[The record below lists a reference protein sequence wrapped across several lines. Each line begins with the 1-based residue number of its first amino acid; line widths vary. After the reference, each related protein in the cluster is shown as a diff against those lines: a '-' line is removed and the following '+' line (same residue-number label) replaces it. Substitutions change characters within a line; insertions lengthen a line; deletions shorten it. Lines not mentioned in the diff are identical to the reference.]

1 MGPGLV
7 TMVSQRPI
15 LGCRCNRTDCRI
27 QQIPGISSS
36 YYARL
41 EISLYTSR
49 NLIFKQH
56 STMASTQLDTTTL
69 TKLQRI
75 DGKVKKDNYIVTLR
89 PGVARSTRDA
99 LIASLGAEATVTARY
114 NNVFSGFAGQFSSE
128 VLERINAHPDVV
140 TIVEDGE
147 VDINVEQHDT
157 TWGLQ
162 RISQEGPLPPGS
174 DPFALT
180 YTYTYDGTVTSP
192 VNVYVVD
199 TGDVAQSVPM
209 HCSDAVLQLGIYI
222 ENSDFGGRAHR
233 GVTILGTDGD
243 KNGHGT
249 HVAGTIGGTR
259 FGVYKFA
266 EIYDVKVFDD
276 NTNGTTSSIIAGLEW
291 TFINAVRPAIVNMSL
306 GSPAHT
312 PLDAAVVAVIN
323 SGLTVVVAA
332 GNQNIDASGRSPA
345 RVEQAITVGSST
357 ISDARS
363 SLSNFGSVV
372 DVFAPGQI
380 ITSTGIGQVNAIA
393 VSSGT
398 SMAAPHVTGVA
409 TFFLAQQTDLKPVQ
423 IQEEIKK
430 LAIYGILSNIPDDT
444 VNALLQK

>member
-1 MGPGLV
+1 
-7 TMVSQRPI
+7 
-15 LGCRCNRTDCRI
+15 
-27 QQIPGISSS
+27 
-36 YYARL
+36 
-41 EISLYTSR
+41 
-49 NLIFKQH
+49 
-56 STMASTQLDTTTL
+56 MASTQLDTTTL

-99 LIASLGAEATVTARY
+99 LVDSLSAEATITARY
-114 NNVFSGFAGQFSSE
+114 NHVFSGFAGQFSSG
-128 VLERINAHPDVV
+128 VLDKIHAHPDVV

-147 VDINVEQHDT
+147 VYISMEQHDA

-174 DPFALT
+174 DPFDLT
-180 YTYTYDGTVTSP
+180 YTYTYDGTATTP

-199 TGDVAQSVPM
+199 T
-209 HCSDAVLQLGIYI
+209 GIYI

-249 HVAGTIGGTR
+249 HVSGTIGGTR

-276 NTNGTTSSIIAGLEW
+276 NTEGTISSVIAGLDW
-291 TFINAVRPAIVNMSL
+291 TLNNAVRPAVVNMSL
-306 GSPAHT
+306 GSSAST
-312 PLDAAVVAVIN
+312 ALDTAVVAVIN

-332 GNQNIDASGRSPA
+332 MNDGIDAYATSPA
-345 RVEQAITVGSST
+345 RVEQAITVGAST
-357 ISDARS
+357 IRDARAS
-363 SLSNFGSVV
+363 FSNFGSVL
-372 DVFAPGQI
+372 DVFAPGQD
-380 ITSTGIGQVNAIA
+380 ITSTWIGQVNATHTI
-393 VSSGT
+393 SGT
-398 SMAAPHVTGVA
+398 SMATPHVTGVA
-409 TFFLAQQTDLKPVQ
+409 ASFLAQQTDLRPVQ

-430 LAIYGILSNIPDDT
+430 RANEGLLSNIPDGT
-444 VNALLQK
+444 VNALLYNGTPV

>member
-1 MGPGLV
+1 M
-7 TMVSQRPI
+7 T
-15 LGCRCNRTDCRI
+15 
-27 QQIPGISSS
+27 
-36 YYARL
+36 
-41 EISLYTSR
+41 
-49 NLIFKQH
+49 
-56 STMASTQLDTTTL
+56 STQLDTTTL

-99 LIASLGAEATVTARY
+99 LVDSLGAEATITARY
-114 NNVFSGFAGQFSSE
+114 NHVFSGFAGQFSSG
-128 VLERINAHPDVV
+128 VLDKIHAHPDVV

-147 VDINVEQHDT
+147 VDIDVEQHDA

-180 YTYTYDGTVTSP
+180 YTYTYDGTVTTP
-192 VNVYVVD
+192 VNVYVLD
-199 TGDVAQSVPM
+199 T
-209 HCSDAVLQLGIYI
+209 GIYI

-276 NTNGTTSSIIAGLEW
+276 NTNGTASSVIAGLEW
-291 TFINAVRPAIVNMSL
+291 TLINAVRPAIVNMSL
-306 GSPAHT
+306 GSPAYT
-312 PLDAAVVAVIN
+312 PVDAAVVAVIN

-363 SLSNFGSVV
+363 SLSNFGFDNLLISSMYLLIVRLSIRSVV
-372 DVFAPGQI
+372 DVFAPGQD
-380 ITSTGIGQVNAIA
+380 ITSTWIGQLNATHTI
-393 VSSGT
+393 SGT
-398 SMAAPHVTGVA
+398 SMAAPHVAGVA
-409 TFFLAQQTDLKPVQ
+409 ASFLAQQTDLRPAQ

-430 LAIYGILSNIPDDT
+430 RANEGLLSNIPDGT
-444 VNALLQK
+444 VNALLYNGTPV